1 MMDKDISAQS
11 PRTKAVQD
19 ALDGKIRGFRGLLPF
34 LGPAFIA
41 AIAYIDPGNF
51 ATNIS
56 AGSKYGYMLL
66 WVILFSNIMALLIQS
81 LSAKLGIA
89 TGKNL
94 PEVAREEFPKPVS
107 IGLWIQ
113 GELVIIATDLAE
125 FIGAALGLYLLFGI
139 PLLESSIIAA
149 IGSFAILELQRR
161 GYRSLEAGIAGMLFV
176 VVIAFALQTFFAKPD
191 VGSVMKG
198 LFIPTFQG
206 TDSVLL
212 AAGILGATVMPH
224 AIYLHSALT
233 QRRVV
238 GTTDA
243 ERKKIF
249 RFEFIDILIAMLI
262 AGAINAS
269 MLIVAAALFFKNGLY
284 VEDLDVAFDQFGSL
298 VSPISAV
305 LFGIGLLIAGLSSS
319 SVGTLSGD
327 VIMQGFIRYRI
338 PLYVRRFITIIPPI
352 IIIASGVNPTSALV
366 LSQVVLSFGIA
377 FALIPL
383 IMFTSNKRIMGSL
396 INAKWVTM
404 ISWVIAVLIVALNL
418 FLIVDT
424 LR

>member
-1 MMDKDISAQS
+1 
-11 PRTKAVQD
+11 
-19 ALDGKIRGFRGLLPF
+19 
-34 LGPAFIA
+34 
-41 AIAYIDPGNF
+41 
-51 ATNIS
+51 
-56 AGSKYGYMLL
+56 
-66 WVILFSNIMALLIQS
+66 
-81 LSAKLGIA
+81 
-89 TGKNL
+89 
-94 PEVAREEFPKPVS
+94 
-107 IGLWIQ
+107 
-113 GELVIIATDLAE
+113 
-125 FIGAALGLYLLFGI
+125 
-139 PLLESSIIAA
+139 
-149 IGSFAILELQRR
+149 
-161 GYRSLEAGIAGMLFV
+161 
-176 VVIAFALQTFFAKPD
+176 
-191 VGSVMKG
+191 VMKG

-377 FALIPL
+377 FALVPL

-404 ISWVIAVLIVALNL
+404 ISWVIAVLIVALNI